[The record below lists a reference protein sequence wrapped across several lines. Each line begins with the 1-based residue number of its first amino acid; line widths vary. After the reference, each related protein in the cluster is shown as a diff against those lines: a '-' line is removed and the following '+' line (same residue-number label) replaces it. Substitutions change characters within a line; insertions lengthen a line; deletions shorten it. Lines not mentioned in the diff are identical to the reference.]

1 MSALVGEME
10 KPPGR
15 RRYRQTSSRSREDLQ
30 GLGYQARW
38 RTAMRE
44 PASGGWLVKLPTKT
58 RARKVGL
65 AGWMAR
71 SDHLQ
76 MAKVELRGCVKRLA
90 WGEAVEHEIDHGELD
105 HRLAAVRQG
114 LIVLTQAAVAA

>member
-1 MSALVGEME
+1 MSAVVGEME

-15 RRYRQTSSRSREDLQ
+15 RRSRQTSERSREELQ
-30 GLGYQARW
+30 WLGYRARW

-44 PASGGWLVKLPTKT
+44 PASGGWVVKLPAET

-65 AGWMAR
+65 AGWIAR

-76 MAKVELRGCVKRLA
+76 MAKVELRSKEGYCGVAKEGPDGDPA
-90 WGEAVEHEIDHGELD
+90 EGAVTGPDAGGTD
-105 HRLAAVRQG
+105 
-114 LIVLTQAAVAA
+114 